1 MHLQQ
6 GKRQTTI
13 YLLTVLLLFSLVLT
27 ACNAPWAQASK
38 PQPLP
43 TQTAEPG
50 WKIVFQT
57 HGDATNQSEGKSQN
71 FSLGQVP
78 TSAYYLRLSI
88 TCTGQGSARAQIEV
102 PSLAGT
108 ETDCGDTPQTA
119 IIDSPAIAP
128 QAQLT
133 VNLTISGSVK
143 WEALVEEPV

>member
-1 MHLQQ
+1 MREIRLYQHRAKEKRS
-6 GKRQTTI
+6 GKKPFRGKDAPTTRQTTDNH
-13 YLLTVLLLFSLVLT
+13 LLIDGITLFSLVLT

-57 HGDATNQSEGKSQN
+57 HGDAMNQSEGKSQN

-88 TCTGQGSARAQIEV
+88 TCPT
-102 PSLAGT
+102 
-108 ETDCGDTPQTA
+108 
-119 IIDSPAIAP
+119 
-128 QAQLT
+128 
-133 VNLTISGSVK
+133 
-143 WEALVEEPV
+143 